1 MPNCAESEME
11 ESMQRVITWQGWG
24 GLHVTRG
31 LFRAT
36 KGEGPT
42 CDGNAAYFLVA
53 EKNKLSELCVA
64 ATVLV

>member
-1 MPNCAESEME
+1 MCSHD
-11 ESMQRVITWQGWG
+11 TW
-24 GLHVTRG
+24 G

-42 CDGNAAYFLVA
+42 CDGNAVYFFVA
-53 EKNKLSELCVA
+53 KNKLSGICVA